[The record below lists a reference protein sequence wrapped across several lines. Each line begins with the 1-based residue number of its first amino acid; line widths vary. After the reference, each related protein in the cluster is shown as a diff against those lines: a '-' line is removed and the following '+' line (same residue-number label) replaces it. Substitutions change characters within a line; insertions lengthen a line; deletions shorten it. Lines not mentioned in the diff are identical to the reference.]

1 MEIKF
6 IYGAKKGAFAS
17 AIMAA
22 ALNSGRVL
30 RIKHPFV
37 SFEVNEWTDFLQIV
51 WSACADCSRDSRGQ
65 EIVKRLPVAINFHG
79 KAFFTQVWFDSETK
93 GLHYVSLD

>member
-1 MEIKF
+1 MDIQF

-37 SFEVNEWTDFLQIV
+37 SFEVDEWEEFLRLVSI
-51 WSACADCSRDSRGQ
+51 ACAECSRDSRGKL
-65 EIVKRLPVAINFHG
+65 ISIRMPVAITYKGVTYH
-79 KAFFTQVWFDSETK
+79 TQVWYDSDAR
-93 GLHYVSLD
+93 GIRYVSLI

>member
-1 MEIKF
+1 MVIQF

-37 SFEVNEWTDFLQIV
+37 SFEVDTWTDFLHIV
-51 WSACADCSRDSRGQ
+51 WSAVAECTKDSRGS
-65 EIVKRLPVAINFHG
+65 EALMRLPVSINFNG
-79 KAFFTQVWFDSETK
+79 KAYFTQVWFDPEVK
-93 GLHYVSLD
+93 GLRYVSLD

>member
-1 MEIKF
+1 MEIQF

-17 AIMAA
+17 AVMAA

-37 SFEVNEWTDFLQIV
+37 SFEVEVWADFLHIV
-51 WSACADCSRDSRGQ
+51 WSACAECSRDSRGQ
-65 EIVKRLPVAINFHG
+65 EIVKRLPIAINFNG
-79 KAFFTQVWFDSETK
+79 KGFYTQVWYDPEAK
-93 GLHYVSLD
+93 GLRYVSLD

>member
-1 MEIKF
+1 MDIQF

-37 SFEVNEWTDFLQIV
+37 SFEVDAWADFLKIV
-51 WSACADCSRDSRGQ
+51 WSACADCTRDSRGQ
-65 EIVKRLPVAINFHG
+65 EVVKRLPVAINFHG
-79 KAFFTQVWFDSETK
+79 KGFYTEVWFDPETK
-93 GLHYVSLD
+93 GLRYASLD

>member
-1 MEIKF
+1 MKIRF
-6 IYGAKKGAFAS
+6 VYGAVKGAFAS

-30 RIKHPFV
+30 RINHPFV
-37 SFEVNEWTDFLQIV
+37 SLEVDTWSDFLRII
-51 WSACADCSRDSRGQ
+51 WSACAECSRDSRGQ
-65 EIVKRLPVAINFHG
+65 EIVKRLPVSINFNG
-79 KAFFTQVWFDSETK
+79 KTYYTQVWFDPEKK

>member
-30 RIKHPFV
+30 RISHPFV
-37 SFEVNEWTDFLQIV
+37 SFEVDYWNDFLKIV
-51 WSACADCSRDSRGQ
+51 WSACAECTRDSRGQ
-65 EIVKRLPVAINFHG
+65 DTTKRLPISINFCG
-79 KAFFTQVWFDSETK
+79 QAFYTEIWFDPKLK
-93 GLHYVSLD
+93 GVRYVSLH

>member
-6 IYGAKKGAFAS
+6 IYGAKEGAFTK

-30 RIKHPFV
+30 RISNPFV
-37 SFEVNEWTDFLQIV
+37 SFEVDAWTDFLRIV
-51 WSACADCSRDSRGQ
+51 WTACAECSRDSRGQ
-65 EIVKRLPVAINFHG
+65 EIVKRLPISLNFKG
-79 KAFFTQVWFDSETK
+79 KKYCTEIWYSPETK
-93 GLHYVSLD
+93 GLHYASLD

>member
-6 IYGAKKGAFAS
+6 IYGAKSGAFAS

-22 ALNSGRVL
+22 ALNSGKVL

-37 SFEVNEWTDFLQIV
+37 DIEVGTWEEFLRII
-51 WSACADCSRDSRGQ
+51 WSACTECSRDSRGQ
-65 EIVKRLPVAINFHG
+65 EIVKRLPVTINFHG
-79 KAFFTQVWFDSETK
+79 KAFHTQVWFDPKVK
-93 GLHYVSLD
+93 GLRYVSLD

>member
-30 RIKHPFV
+30 RIYHPFV
-37 SFEVNEWTDFLQIV
+37 YLEVDTWADFLRIV
-51 WSACADCSRDSRGQ
+51 WSACAECSCDSRGQ
-65 EIVKRLPVAINFHG
+65 EIVKKIPVTINYNG
-79 KAFFTQVWFDSETK
+79 QAFYTKVWFDSETK
-93 GLHYVSLD
+93 GLRYVSLD

>member
-1 MEIKF
+1 MEINF

-37 SFEVNEWTDFLQIV
+37 SFEVDAWSDFLRIV
-51 WSACADCSRDSRGQ
+51 WSACAECTRDSRGR
-65 EIVKRLPVAINFHG
+65 EIEKRLPVSINFNG
-79 KAFFTQVWFDSETK
+79 KPYYTQVWYDPEMK
-93 GLHYVSLD
+93 GLRYVSLD

>member
-1 MEIKF
+1 MVIQF

-37 SFEVNEWTDFLQIV
+37 NFEVDEWEEFLKLV
-51 WSACADCSRDSRGQ
+51 STACAECSCDSRGQ
-65 EIVKRLPVAINFHG
+65 EIEKRLPISLNFNG
-79 KAFFTQVWFDSETK
+79 KKYCTEIWYSPEKK
-93 GLHYVSLD
+93 GIHYASLD

>member
-1 MEIKF
+1 MEIQF

-17 AIMAA
+17 AIMAS

-37 SFEVNEWTDFLQIV
+37 SFEVDAWSDFLRIV
-51 WSACADCSRDSRGQ
+51 WSACAECSRDSRGQ
-65 EIVKRLPVAINFHG
+65 EIVKRLPVSINFHG
-79 KAFFTQVWFDSETK
+79 KMYCTEIWYSPESK
-93 GLHYVSLD
+93 GLHYASLD

>member
-1 MEIKF
+1 MEIQF

-17 AIMAA
+17 AVMAA

-30 RIKHPFV
+30 RISHPFV
-37 SFEVNEWTDFLQIV
+37 RIEVDSWADFLRIV
-51 WSACADCSRDSRGQ
+51 WTAAADCSRDSRGQ

-79 KAFFTQVWFDSETK
+79 HCFSTAVWFDPETK
-93 GLHYVSLD
+93 GLRYVSLD

>member
-1 MEIKF
+1 MVIQF

-30 RIKHPFV
+30 RITHPFV
-37 SFEVNEWTDFLQIV
+37 SFEVDAWTDFLRIV
-51 WSACADCSRDSRGQ
+51 WTACAECSRDSRGS
-65 EIVKRLPVAINFHG
+65 EIVKRLPVSINFHG
-79 KAFFTQVWFDSETK
+79 KAYYTQVWFDPETK
-93 GLHYVSLD
+93 GLRYASLD

>member
-1 MEIKF
+1 MEIEF

-30 RIKHPFV
+30 RISHPFV
-37 SFEVNEWTDFLQIV
+37 SFEVETWTDFLHIV
-51 WSACADCSRDSRGQ
+51 WKACADCSRDSRGQ
-65 EIVKRLPVAINFHG
+65 EIEKRLPISLNFNG
-79 KAFFTQVWFDSETK
+79 KKYCTEIWYSPKTK
-93 GLHYVSLD
+93 GLHYASLD

>member
-1 MEIKF
+1 MDIQF

-17 AIMAA
+17 AIMAE

-30 RIKHPFV
+30 RISHPFV
-37 SFEVNEWTDFLQIV
+37 SFEVDEWIDFLRIV

-65 EIVKRLPVAINFHG
+65 EIVKRLPVSINFNG
-79 KAFFTQVWFDSETK
+79 KAFYTQIWFDSETK
-93 GLHYVSLD
+93 GLRYVSLD

>member
-1 MEIKF
+1 MEIQF

-30 RIKHPFV
+30 RISAPSV
-37 SFEVNEWTDFLQIV
+37 YFEVDEWSDFLNIV
-51 WSACADCSRDSRGQ
+51 WSACAECSRDSRGQ
-65 EIVKRLPVAINFHG
+65 EIVKRMPVYVHYHN
-79 KAFFTQVWFDSETK
+79 KRYWTQIWFDTEAKALRYT
-93 GLHYVSLD
+93 SLY

>member
-1 MEIKF
+1 MDIKF

-30 RIKHPFV
+30 RITHPFV
-37 SFEVNEWTDFLQIV
+37 SFEVDEWEEFLKLV
-51 WSACADCSRDSRGQ
+51 ATACAECTRDARGQ
-65 EIVKRLPVAINFHG
+65 LISIRMPISITYKG
-79 KAFFTQVWFDSETK
+79 KKYTTQVWYDNDMR
-93 GLHYVSLD
+93 GIRYVSIV

>member
-6 IYGAKKGAFAS
+6 IYGAKGGAFAS

-30 RIKHPFV
+30 RIHHPFV
-37 SFEVNEWTDFLQIV
+37 SLEVEEWHDFLVIV
-51 WSACADCSRDSRGQ
+51 WKACAECSRDSRGQ
-65 EIVKRLPVAINFHG
+65 EIVKKIPVTINYNG
-79 KAFFTQVWFDSETK
+79 KPWYTQIWFDPESK
-93 GLHYVSLD
+93 GLRYVSLD